1 MAKKKLSPAPN
12 DPHPMTRHCRV
23 FLEEVANEGIK
34 LAAASHTIEHFDPTS
49 EEFYDAMATVDVA
62 VLTLETKLP
71 ALRKALK
78 ELDRMWPK
86 EKAA

>member
-1 MAKKKLSPAPN
+1 
-12 DPHPMTRHCRV
+12 
-23 FLEEVANEGIK
+23 
-34 LAAASHTIEHFDPTS
+34 
-49 EEFYDAMATVDVA
+49 MATVDVA
-62 VLTLETKLP
+62 VLALETKVP